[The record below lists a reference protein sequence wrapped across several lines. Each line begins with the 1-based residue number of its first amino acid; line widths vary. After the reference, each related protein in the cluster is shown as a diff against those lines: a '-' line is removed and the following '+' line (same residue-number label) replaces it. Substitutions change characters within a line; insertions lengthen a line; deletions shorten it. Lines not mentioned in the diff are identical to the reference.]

1 MYWMYTLVCVTGIG
15 KCTASYIAHLA
26 SKSST
31 YRAPMSSKA
40 LKLFM
45 HIDLEREVNKTL
57 SNLYHKQ
64 RRQSVREN
72 EKHLRSNRLT
82 KTDLYLQE
90 PNWINWNWTKGKVIN
105 ILQKRKETKRNK
117 TEWNRM
123 KLKKINILQ
132 KRNGMERIQTERKGT
147 DRNGT

>member
-1 MYWMYTLVCVTGIG
+1 MYWMYTLVCITGIG

-57 SNLYHKQ
+57 SNLYRKQ
-64 RRQSVREN
+64 RRQQSVVRET
-72 EKHLRSNRLT
+72 ERHLTSNRLT
-82 KTDLYLQE
+82 KTDLYL
-90 PNWINWNWTKGKVIN
+90 
-105 ILQKRKETKRNK
+105 
-117 TEWNRM
+117 
-123 KLKKINILQ
+123 
-132 KRNGMERIQTERKGT
+132 
-147 DRNGT
+147 